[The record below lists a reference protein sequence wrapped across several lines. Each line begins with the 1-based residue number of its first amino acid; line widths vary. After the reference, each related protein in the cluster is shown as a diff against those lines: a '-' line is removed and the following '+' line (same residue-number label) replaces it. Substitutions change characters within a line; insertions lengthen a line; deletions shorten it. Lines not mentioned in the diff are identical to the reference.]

1 MTVNFKFFEQ
11 EQGGMVSALSPDRL
25 GQPVCPLWYLS
36 SAIVCRLVNV
46 ANLTEKCFI
55 ACSDEMEV
63 IA

>member
-1 MTVNFKFFEQ
+1 MTVNFKSDKQ
-11 EQGGMVSALSPDRL
+11 EKRGMALSPDRL
-25 GQPVCPLWYLS
+25 GQPVRPLWYLS